1 MSRPA
6 PTALTGLL
14 VAALTLGL
22 VTAAPEPA
30 TAAPAARDISSACP
44 ALDLAVPPFRDVAGT
59 HVPGVACVARWG
71 ITRGVTATRFAPHT
85 AVTREQVGSFLA
97 RALDTADGRLRPT
110 VERAFAD
117 TRGSVHRDAV
127 DRLADVGIVTGV
139 GGRYFDPRRPVR
151 RDQMAT
157 MLVRAYEHLLGRELP
172 AGTNPFR
179 DTHGSA
185 HERNITKAVRAGF
198 TVGAEPGHYDPAGTV
213 SRQQM
218 ATFVAR
224 MLAAA
229 VEDLGTR
236 APDDGRPGPYFVDS
250 FGRDANFLLTNG
262 TLRYGSDGGRTDSPI
277 FRLTSR
283 RMDFQDVRATLD
295 FQHLGFV
302 TGPTT
307 PERNW
312 DGVNVWIRY
321 QSQYSLYYATFNRRD
336 GRVVLKKKEP
346 RPNDPTS
353 NFGRYHTLAA
363 EQVPFQQGADQRMSV
378 EAENVG
384 RGRVELR
391 VRDAGGRVLLSYL
404 DDGSVGGPA
413 LTDPG
418 AVGVRGDN
426 SRLLLQRLEVE
437 AL

>member
-1 MSRPA
+1 MPR
-6 PTALTGLL
+6 TAVTGLL

-22 VTAAPEPA
+22 VTTAAPAPA
-30 TAAPAARDISSACP
+30 TAAPSPRDIGRACP
-44 ALDLAVPPFRDVAGT
+44 ALDLSVSPFGDVAGT

-71 ITRGVTATRFAPHT
+71 VTQGVTATRFAPHT

-97 RALDTADGRLRPT
+97 RSLDTAGGRLRPT

-127 DRLADVGIVTGV
+127 DRLADAGIVTGV
-139 GGRYFDPRRPVR
+139 GGRFFDPRRPVR

-157 MLVRAYEHLLGRELP
+157 MLVRAYEHLLRDELP
-172 AGTNPFR
+172 AGPNPFR
-179 DTHGSA
+179 DTGGNT
-185 HERNITKAVRAGF
+185 HERNIIKAVRAGF
-198 TVGAEPGHYDPAGTV
+198 TVGAEPGRYDPAGTV

-218 ATFVAR
+218 ATFVSR

-229 VEDLGTR
+229 VEDLGVR
-236 APDDGRPGPYFVDS
+236 APDDGRPGPYFVDT

-262 TLRYGSDGGRTDSPI
+262 TLSYSSTGGRTDSPI

-283 RMDFQDVRATLD
+283 RRDFQDVRITLD

-307 PERNW
+307 PARDW
-312 DGVNVWIRY
+312 DGVNVWIRHR
-321 QSQYSLYYATFNRRD
+321 SQFSLYYATFNRRD
-336 GRVVLKKKEP
+336 GRITLKKKEP
-346 RPNDPTS
+346 RPHDPA
-353 NFGRYHTLAA
+353 NNYGRYHTLAVG
-363 EQVPFQQGADQRMSV
+363 ELSFRQGSDQRMSV

-391 VRDAGGRVLLSYL
+391 VRNAAGKVVLSAL

-413 LTDPG
+413 LTTPG
-418 AVGVRGDN
+418 ATGVRGDN
-426 SRLLLQRLEVE
+426 SRLLLQRLEVSP
-437 AL
+437 L